1 MINGLQSSHTQSLL
15 RFFLLLT
22 LLHATD
28 TIERSLV
35 SHPSSAPDPA
45 FRRSILYIIIILL
58 WKTDEKVSRLAPL
71 TLSPAFPFSP
81 ATRIHNT
88 SSKYEKSLRLYVAK
102 PTIKSQSVYSVVHWD
117 WNRRRR
123 RRWRSGERRRRTRET
138 FWGTIKHFW

>member
-22 LLHATD
+22 LHATD

-45 FRRSILYIIIILL
+45 FRRSSILYIIIILL

-71 TLSPAFPFSP
+71 TLSPAVPFSP

-88 SSKYEKSLRLYVAK
+88 SYKYEKSLRLYVAE
-102 PTIKSQSVYSVVHWD
+102 PTIKSQSVYSVVHRD
-117 WNRRRR
+117 WSRLRRR
-123 RRWRSGERRRRTRET
+123 RRWRSGGEGEEQE
-138 FWGTIKHFW
+138 KHFEEQ